1 MKPLWRELWPL
12 LGFIALLSLLI
23 NVMYLVPSL
32 FTLQV
37 FDRVLTSN
45 SPETL
50 VVLLAGTGVALAILL
65 VLDYVRSRLQHLVGS
80 LVDERLSPPV
90 VKAIVARAARGQA
103 GGSDGVRDVPGLGG
117 AFS

>member
-50 VVLLAGTGVALAILL
+50 VVLLVATGVALLILL
-65 VLDYVRSRLQHLVGS
+65 VLDYVRSRLQFLVGT

-90 VKAIVARAARGQA
+90 VNEIGRASCRERVRVQVA
-103 GGSDGVRDVPGLGG
+103 GV
-117 AFS
+117 